1 MQLQPSSYSFAIP
14 ASKTDRIFEGNR
26 VVIQDHTSPHPLE
39 PFRTYLNSRDSLFPH
54 QAELWLWENSS
65 VPTRTWFLQKLVSY
79 FPHDTAG
86 QSICVGG
93 ATDLASRGFS
103 PNAIMSI
110 GRWLSDDWQKYIRCH
125 PVLMNALY
133 FSKSHSSPS

>member
-1 MQLQPSSYSFAIP
+1 VQLQPSSYSFAIP

-54 QAELWLWENSS
+54 QAELWLWENGS
-65 VPTRTWFLQKLVSY
+65 VPTRAWFLQKLVSY

-93 ATDLASRGFS
+93 ATDLASRSFS
-103 PNAIMSI
+103 PDAIMSI
-110 GRWLSDDWQKYIRCH
+110 GRWLSDDWQKYVRCH
-125 PVLMNALY
+125 PVLMHALY